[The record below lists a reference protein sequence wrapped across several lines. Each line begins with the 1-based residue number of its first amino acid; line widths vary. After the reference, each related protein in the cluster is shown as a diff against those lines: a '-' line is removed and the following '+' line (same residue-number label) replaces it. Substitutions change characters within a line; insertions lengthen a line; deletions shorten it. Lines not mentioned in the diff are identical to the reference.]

1 LIWFISS
8 VWFIWLISSNQID
21 QKDQTD
27 QIDQMN
33 QSNQPVLRVAAS
45 SAGGGFQHMPV
56 DINHAYARHLPIRL
70 HFSGKSRPFPMT
82 MLARALRLRWDKN
95 T

>member
-1 LIWFISS
+1 MVVRVDLVHLVCFVHLVSL
-8 VWFIWLISSNQID
+8 V
-21 QKDQTD
+21 
-27 QIDQMN
+27 
-33 QSNQPVLRVAAS
+33 QPNKRDKPNKPEQPAGFARHDLWR
-45 SAGGGFQHMPV
+45 GGGFQHMLV